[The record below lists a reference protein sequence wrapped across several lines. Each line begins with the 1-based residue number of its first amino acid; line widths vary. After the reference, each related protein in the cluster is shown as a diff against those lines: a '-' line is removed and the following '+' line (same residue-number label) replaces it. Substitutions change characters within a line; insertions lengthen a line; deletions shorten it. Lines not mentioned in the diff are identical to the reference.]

1 MTTTTAPTDF
11 EGVLTRI
18 GFNAAC
24 RTVLV
29 DVARENLD
37 LEVLSSWEDED
48 CDSLVQSLRKTPQ
61 SAIVT
66 TPCYVAI
73 RAVENLKTV
82 AYGCRHLVRTGRTLE
97 VTLFTG
103 DFIKE
108 WKLVR
113 KAEAEYE
120 EPEETPKLSKADNS
134 TILEFI
140 EDFPEQSARFTG
152 IGGRPLAYVIREDP
166 NVPEEAGDPLYG
178 QPD

>member
-82 AYGCRHLVRTGRTLE
+82 AYAILSEPAEH
-97 VTLFTG
+97 
-103 DFIKE
+103 
-108 WKLVR
+108 WK
-113 KAEAEYE
+113 
-120 EPEETPKLSKADNS
+120 
-134 TILEFI
+134 
-140 EDFPEQSARFTG
+140 
-152 IGGRPLAYVIREDP
+152 
-166 NVPEEAGDPLYG
+166 
-178 QPD
+178 